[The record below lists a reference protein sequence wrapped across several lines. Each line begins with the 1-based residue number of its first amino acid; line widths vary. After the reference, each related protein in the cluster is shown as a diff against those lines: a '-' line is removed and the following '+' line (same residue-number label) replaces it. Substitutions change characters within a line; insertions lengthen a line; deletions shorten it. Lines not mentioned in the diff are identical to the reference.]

1 MDCLNI
7 FGKNPIYYSPK
18 NPEDLYE
25 KIANQTDRAIRDAM
39 LCGAAMA
46 WNLASDKVDQLNQL
60 SKESQGQA

>member
-1 MDCLNI
+1 MIDNI

-18 NPEDLYE
+18 NPEDLYK
-25 KIANQTDRAIRDAM
+25 KIADQKDKAIRDAM

-46 WNLASDKVDQLNQL
+46 RNLASDKVDQLNQL

>member
-1 MDCLNI
+1 MIDNV

-18 NPEDLYE
+18 NPDDLYQ
-25 KIANQTDRAIRDAM
+25 KIADQKDKAIRDAM

>member
-1 MDCLNI
+1 MIDNV

-18 NPEDLYE
+18 NPDDLYQ
-25 KIANQTDRAIRDAM
+25 KIADQKDKAIRDAM

-60 SKESQGQA
+60 STKPKGQA